1 MNAHSLK
8 SSALALPP
16 VVLLLLVSCSS
27 PPPPPP
33 PAAQAPAPAAASRPE
48 FVEVGGVVETGTGM
62 VTVQSIDA
70 AQRTLVL
77 KREDGDLATFKAG
90 PEVRRFNQ
98 IKVGDQIMSTVTDNL
113 TLFLVKGQVA
123 PEAAAAQGIVRTPEG
138 SNVGGIIISAINVNA
153 KVLDV
158 DREARRVLLQFTPTQ
173 TRSVKVRPDVDLSKV
188 AVNDTV
194 LVRGTRSLSIMIA
207 NP

>member
-1 MNAHSLK
+1 MNTHFLK
-8 SSALALPP
+8 SPVVAWVPVVGLALA
-16 VVLLLLVSCSS
+16 SCSS
-27 PPPPPP
+27 PPPPP
-33 PAAQAPAPAAASRPE
+33 PAAQAPAPAAATRPE
-48 FVEVGGVVETGTGM
+48 LVEVGGVVETGTGM

-138 SNVGGIIISAINVNA
+138 SNVGGIIISAININA

-158 DREARRVLLQFTPTQ
+158 DYAARRVLLQYTPTQ
-173 TRSVKVRPDVDLSKV
+173 TRSVKVRPEVDLSQV
-188 AVNDTV
+188 AVNNTV
-194 LVRGTRSLSIMIA
+194 LVRGTRSLSILIA